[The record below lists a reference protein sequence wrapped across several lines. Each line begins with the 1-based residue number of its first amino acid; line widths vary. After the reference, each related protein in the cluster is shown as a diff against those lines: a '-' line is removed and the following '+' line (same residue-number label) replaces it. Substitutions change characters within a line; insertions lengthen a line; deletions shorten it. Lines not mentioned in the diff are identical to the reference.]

1 MFNLTQDEFS
11 TLMKHHGCSYPIKEW
26 LAKQEEPRGIM
37 QAWYRIVKDQ
47 KLSDLITAS
56 DRLAC
61 GDEKQPTGYNNHP
74 RALRSI
80 AQKLKQHRMAADGVN
95 DVEIIDG
102 KIVYK
107 CSKCQDTGRRTIVR
121 RHVVDE
127 IEKLGKWP
135 DKVTAAHYAVA
146 CNCYLGTSVYAQKRR
161 SSVTGKVTPGL
172 PVFDERYMI
181 EYKGENKQEI
191 VDKVLT

>member
-1 MFNLTQDEFS
+1 MMNLTQDEFS

-26 LAKQEEPRGIM
+26 LAKQDEPRGIM
-37 QAWYRIVKDQ
+37 QAWFRIVKDQ

-74 RALRSI
+74 RALRAI
-80 AQKLKQHRMAADGVN
+80 AQKIKEHRMAADGVHEVN
-95 DVEIIDG
+95 VVDG

-107 CSKCQDTGRRTIVR
+107 CPKCQDCGRRTIVR
-121 RHVVDE
+121 RSVVDK
-127 IEKLGKWP
+127 IEELGRWP
-135 DKVTAAHYAVA
+135 EKVTAVHYAVA
-146 CNCYLGTSVYAQKRR
+146 CDCSLGMSVYAQKRR

-172 PVFDERYMI
+172 PIFDERYMY
-181 EYKGENKQEI
+181 EYKGENKEEI
-191 VDKVLT
+191 VEKVLA

>member
-1 MFNLTQDEFS
+1 MLNLTQDEFS
-11 TLMKHHGCSYPIKEW
+11 TLMKHHGCSYPIKDW
-26 LAKQEEPRGIM
+26 LAKQEDGRGIM
-37 QAWYRIVKDQ
+37 QAWYRILKDQ
-47 KLSDLITAS
+47 KLSDLMAAS

-74 RALRSI
+74 RALRAI
-80 AQKLKQHRMAADGVN
+80 AQKIREHRMVADGVS
-95 DVEIIDG
+95 DVSIVDG

-121 RHVVDE
+121 RNVVDQITE
-127 IEKLGKWP
+127 LGRWP
-135 DKVTAAHYAVA
+135 EKVTAAHYAVA
-146 CNCYLGTSVYAQKRR
+146 CNCSLGTSVYAQKRR

-172 PVFDERYMI
+172 PVFDDRYMI

-191 VDKVLT
+191 VDKVLA